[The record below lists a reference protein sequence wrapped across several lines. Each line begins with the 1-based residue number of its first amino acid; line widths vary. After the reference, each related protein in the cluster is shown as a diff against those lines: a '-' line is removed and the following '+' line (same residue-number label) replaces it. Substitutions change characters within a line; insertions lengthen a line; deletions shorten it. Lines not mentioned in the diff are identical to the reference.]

1 MSHYERRLER
11 DLDRLRARIQA
22 MAENVRRQVDNCTRA
37 VFSGDRELASLTV
50 ISDEYINREMR
61 DIDQL
66 CYAFVAR
73 HLPAGGLLRLLASI
87 IRVNIQLERIGDYAV
102 TIARSSIR
110 LKNPPEGN
118 ILRELQLIVD
128 ESKRMLDQ
136 ALAAFHEQD
145 EAMANATIHMHG
157 HLEPTMD
164 GIYEELLTTS
174 GDRETRET
182 VASFVI
188 FNMLKRI
195 SDQAKNICEQTVFST
210 SGHVKAAKVYSV
222 MFVDEDNTYLGPMAE
237 SIARKAFPSGATFS
251 SAGRIRASAFRR
263 DMLAIM
269 VDRGVDLASESPRA
283 IDADPATLGDIN
295 VIVSLQ
301 GPVTAVVPE
310 IPFHTSA
317 FEWDVSEVPVGLG
330 DAETRDHY
338 EALYR
343 ELATHIHDLMDIL
356 RGEPPE
362 QPSE

>member
-11 DLDRLRARIQA
+11 DLDRLRARIRA
-22 MAENVRRQVDNCTRA
+22 MAENVRRQVDNCARA

-73 HLPAGGLLRLLASI
+73 YLPAGGLLRLLASI

-145 EAMANATIHMHG
+145 EAMANATIHMHA

-195 SDQAKNICEQTVFST
+195 SDQAKNICEQTVFSA
-210 SGHVKAAKVYSV
+210 SGHVKAAKVYRV
-222 MFVDEDNTYLGPMAE
+222 LFVDEDNTFLGPMAE

-251 SAGRIRASAFRR
+251 SAGRIPASAFRS

-269 VDRGVDLASESPRA
+269 ADRGVDLTSGSPRA
-283 IDADPATLGDIN
+283 IDADPATLADTN

-343 ELATHIHDLMDIL
+343 ELATRIHDLMDIL